1 MMNVPDKIFQ
11 LHSWLDINVYM
22 FVKRNTENGIVKVSF
37 QRIADEFGT
46 TRGKVRHIIDK
57 FYSENL
63 LSRSTSAQ
71 LPRKVRSNPAQASI
85 ESQDVTNDFRS
96 TSAQSPLKVGANP
109 AQNNIENDGIK
120 KRSHAFG
127 EKLIPFVQQYGKLMI
142 REFFTYWTEANE
154 NGQKMRFE
162 KEKVFDI
169 SRRLARWY
177 KNNCDKQN
185 ANTSKS
191 DIGVVLHDSQ
201 NKDYNKGLW

>member
-1 MMNVPDKIFQ
+1 MNVPDKIFQ
-11 LHSWLDINVYM
+11 LHSWLDINIYM
-22 FVKRNTENGIVKVSF
+22 FVKRNTENGTIKVSF
-37 QRIADEFGT
+37 QKIADEFGT

-85 ESQDVTNDFRS
+85 ESQGVTNDFRA
-96 TSAQSPLKVGANP
+96 TSAQSPLKVRSNP
-109 AQNNIENDGIK
+109 AQNNIEKNDIK
-120 KRSHAFG
+120 NRSHAFG
-127 EKLIPFVQQYGKLMI
+127 EKLIPFVQQYGKHMI
-142 REFFTYWTEANE
+142 REFFAYWTEANE

-169 SRRLARWY
+169 SRRLARWH